1 MALKDIDLAK
11 LAEDIVSSFSTT
23 LKSKWSAIGP
33 IAEGEAKKLVQT
45 MLTAEELRLRKKL
58 TDEGAQ
64 ALLDIQRSS
73 TRVALLTV
81 KGMELVAVEAAINA
95 AFDTVKSTVNK
106 AIGFALI

>member
-1 MALKDIDLAK
+1 MALKDIDLKK
-11 LAEDIVSSFSTT
+11 LGEDIISSFSTT
-23 LKSKWSAIGP
+23 LKSNWVAVGP
-33 IAEGEAKKLVQT
+33 IVEGEAQKLVQT

-81 KGMELVAVEAAINA
+81 KGLELLAVEAAINA
-95 AFDTVKSTVNK
+95 ALDTVKSTVNT